1 MTSSDETS
9 SPGAL
14 APTGSSKPSLSPPPR
29 GGLARV
35 LRLASKEL
43 RETLSDR
50 RTIITLVLMP
60 LFMYPVL
67 SIGMRQYFLT
77 SLAIE
82 AQREYRLGFRTEQE
96 AAWFWQYLNLE
107 TPRVVDPNAPARD
120 AKAGPLVQSFLVG
133 HLEDSVRAGDITVG
147 VKLNDFSNVEARQ
160 QNEVA
165 VDCELLVA
173 ETSVV
178 GREAVEF
185 LERKI
190 AQANARYLSRMLR
203 RLNVLQRSNP
213 LAARREVLAADDYT
227 GPASLA
233 TVIPLVLLLMT
244 ITGAVY
250 PAIDLTAG
258 ERERGTLEILI
269 AAPVPRVSLLLAKYI
284 AVLTVATLT
293 ATINLTAMTITLS
306 ASGLWSAILGRG
318 GLSLALVAQ
327 VFGLLL
333 LFAAFFSAVLLCVT
347 SFARS
352 FKEAQAYLV
361 PLMLISLAPGMLS
374 LLPSVSL
381 KGLLTVTPLINITL
395 LGRDLLTGS
404 PDPLAAAIVVGS
416 TLLYAMAA
424 ITLAAKIFGAEAVL
438 YSSHAGWS
446 EWFARPLEGRATV
459 SPTAALLTLAVL
471 FPAYFFTNSAI
482 ALAGDLEMG
491 TRLLVAGL
499 ATALLFAVLPL
510 GVAAWVRAP
519 IVEALGL
526 RRPPWLALLG
536 SALLGVSLWPWAHEI
551 VVGLHDLGVNSISET
566 QIALVKKMLDQWR
579 ALPPWAILLG
589 MAVLP
594 AACEELFFRGFL
606 QGSLARALGGR
617 LALVLAALA
626 FGGFHLF
633 TTDGLAPERFV
644 ATTFLGVVLGG
655 VYLVSGS
662 VWPGMLLHATHNGL
676 LLLLAYY
683 QPALAARG
691 WGVEE
696 QSHLPAAW
704 LAAAGLGIGLG
715 GALVVLAGRKRRHPP
730 ADPAQPAISATP

>member
-1 MTSSDETS
+1 MNTGS
-9 SPGAL
+9 A
-14 APTGSSKPSLSPPPR
+14 APTPALVEPSGPSPVLPR
-29 GGLARV
+29 NGGWRRV
-35 LRLASKEL
+35 LRLAGKEL
-43 RETLSDR
+43 RETISDR

-60 LFMYPVL
+60 LFLYPVL
-67 SIGMRQYFLT
+67 SIGLRQYFLT

-82 AQREYRLGFRTEQE
+82 TQREYRLGFRNEEE
-96 AAWFWQYLNLE
+96 ASWFWQYLQLE
-107 TPRVVDPNAPARD
+107 TPRVVDPSAPARD
-120 AKAGPLVQSFLVG
+120 PRSGPLVQSFLVG
-133 HLEDSVRAGDITVG
+133 RLDESVRAGDISVG
-147 VKLNDFSNVEARQ
+147 VKLNNFRNVEQ
-160 QNEVA
+160 QAPGEVA
-165 VDCELLVA
+165 IECELLVA

-178 GREAVEF
+178 GREALEF

-190 AQANARYLSRMLR
+190 AQANARYLAARLR
-203 RLNVLQRSNP
+203 ALGVRQRSNP
-213 LAARREVLAADDYT
+213 LAARREVLTADDYT

-318 GLSLALVAQ
+318 GLSIGLVAQ
-327 VFGLLL
+327 VFALLL
-333 LFAAFFSAVLLCVT
+333 LFAAFFSAVLLCIT

-381 KGLLTVTPLINITL
+381 KGLMTIAPLINITL
-395 LGRDLLTGS
+395 LGRDLLTGA
-404 PDPLAAAIVVGS
+404 PDPAAAALVVLS
-416 TLLYAMAA
+416 TLVYALAA

-446 EWFARPLEGRATV
+446 DWFTRPASQQAGV
-459 SPTAALLTLAVL
+459 SPAAALLTLAVL
-471 FPAYFFTNSAI
+471 FPTYFFTNSAI
-482 ALAGDLEMG
+482 SLAGDLTMG
-491 TRLLVAGL
+491 ARLLIAGL
-499 ATALLFAVLPL
+499 ATALLFAVMPL
-510 GVAAWVRAP
+510 AVAAWVKAP
-519 IVEALGL
+519 IVDALGL
-526 RRPPWLALLG
+526 RRPRGLALVG
-536 SALLGVSLWPWAHEI
+536 SAVLGVSLWPWAHEI

-566 QIALVKKMLDQWR
+566 QIQLVKKMLDQWR
-579 ALPPWAILLG
+579 ALPPWAVLIG
-589 MAVLP
+589 MAMLP

-606 QGSLARALGGR
+606 QGSLAQAMGRR
-617 LALVLAALA
+617 LAVLLAALA
-626 FGGFHLF
+626 FGVFHLF
-633 TTDGLAPERFV
+633 TTDGLAPERFL
-644 ATTFLGVVLGG
+644 ATTFLGLVLGW
-655 VYLVSGS
+655 VFLASGS

-676 LLLLAYY
+676 LILLAYY
-683 QPALAARG
+683 QPLLAARG

-696 QSHLPAAW
+696 QSHMPATW
-704 LAAAGLGIGLG
+704 LAASALGIVC
-715 GALVVLAGRKRRHPP
+715 GATLVAFGRRTKPSQPGEP
-730 ADPAQPAISATP
+730 A